1 MTDALPGWAKDVL
14 RKRERIEAILGQ
26 PIGDLYGC
34 GHFGC
39 VFRSTPPWSVKLTRD
54 PTEGAMWAQLAS
66 FVRDN
71 NYGTGG
77 IARVRDIVRLRP
89 DITFRRRTWP
99 VHAVVREEI
108 LPLWEDRAGAGHVLT
123 PYSQERLRITKPRVY
138 RPYESSEAKEF
149 DELLTG
155 LGAYREAATRWHE
168 AARFRHAYRARPIQ
182 EEAERKMLSATNL
195 MSGPI
200 GGYIGETLTV
210 LADDGIY
217 LRDVHQMNIGWRVH
231 SRIGDEDELPE
242 TLIIFDPGHTPTG
255 TEPEIRE
262 ATPNR

>member
-1 MTDALPGWAKDVL
+1 MKNPLPGWAEEVL
-14 RKRERIEAILGQ
+14 EKREKIEAILGL
-26 PIGDLYGC
+26 PIGQLYAC

-39 VFRSTPPWSVKLTRD
+39 VFQSTPPWSVKLTRD
-54 PTEGAMWAQLAS
+54 PTEGPMWAQLAA

-71 NYGTGG
+71 NYGTDG
-77 IARVRDIVRLRP
+77 IARVRDIVRLHP
-89 DITFRRRTWP
+89 DIRFRRREWP

-108 LPLWEDRAGAGHVLT
+108 APLWEDNHLLLT
-123 PYSQERLRITKPRVY
+123 PYSAERLRTKRRHVY
-138 RPYESSEAKEF
+138 RPYESAEVREF
-149 DELLTG
+149 AELLSG
-155 LGAYREAATRWHE
+155 LTAYKEAATRWHD
-168 AARFRHAYRARPIQ
+168 
-182 EEAERKMLSATNL
+182 AERFKRLQRKQEAQAAAEHRMMAATGL

-217 LRDVHQMNIGWRVH
+217 LRDVHHANIGWRLH
-231 SRIGDEDELPE
+231 SRIGDEDDLPE

-255 TEPEIRE
+255 TELVIRE